1 MNAPMVKVKR
11 GKYHNIR
18 IEVDGLKF
26 DSKKEYK
33 RYTELKLLE
42 RGGLISDL
50 RLQVPFEL
58 VPAQPG
64 GLRSER
70 PLTYVADFVYYDKE
84 KGLQVIE
91 DTKGV
96 KTDLYIVKRKLMK
109 LAGHEI
115 VEV

>member
-1 MNAPMVKVKR
+1 MNAPIPKFKKS
-11 GKYHNIR
+11 KYHNVR
-18 IEVDGLKF
+18 IEVDGIKF

-42 RGGLISDL
+42 RAGEIKDL
-50 RLQVPFEL
+50 RLQVPYEL
-58 VPAQPG
+58 IPAQKG

-70 PLTYVADFVYYDKE
+70 PLVYLADFVYFDNGKSME
-84 KGLQVIE
+84 VIE

-96 KTDLYIVKRKLMK
+96 KTDLYVAKRKLMK

-115 VEV
+115 VEI